1 MDKLEDFFNDNKDQ
15 FDFID
20 TSSNDWESINKELNT
35 GRRALAKRKSLAP
48 LIAIAASV
56 ALILSFALFQF
67 RAQAPTAIKSLTGLD
82 LGMQFP
88 EVALQNPDGETVALS
103 ELNAHLVLVDFWA
116 SYCMV
121 CNEENC
127 YYFKPLYNEFKD
139 KGFEIYAVS
148 ADSSANSW
156 MSAIQRDQLDWVQV
170 SDLKGLE
177 SPIFD
182 AFNVNSLPTN
192 YLLDQEGRIIAKNI
206 NVDELENTLHGMF
219 AYK

>member
-1 MDKLEDFFNDNKDQ
+1 MDKLEDFFNEHKDK
-15 FDFID
+15 FDYINATD
-20 TSSNDWESINKELNT
+20 SDWESINK
-35 GRRALAKRKSLAP
+35 ALDVKTEAVAKHRSLIP
-48 LIAIAASV
+48 YLAIAASV
-56 ALILSFALFQF
+56 ALILSFALYQFQSKP
-67 RAQAPTAIKSLTGLD
+67 PTAIETLTGLD
-82 LGMQFP
+82 LGM
-88 EVALQNPDGETVALS
+88 ETVALS

-148 ADSSANSW
+148 ADSSAHSW
-156 MSAIQRDQLDWVQV
+156 THAIQRDQLDWVQV
-170 SDLKGLE
+170 SDLKGFE

-182 AFNVNSLPTN
+182 TFDVNSLPTN

-206 NVDELENTLHGMF
+206 NVDELENTLYGMF

>member
-1 MDKLEDFFNDNKDQ
+1 MDKLEDFFNENKDQ
-15 FDFID
+15 FDYID
-20 TSSNDWESINKELNT
+20 ASENDWERLNAELDNK
-35 GRRALAKRKSLAP
+35 GKAVAKRRSLAP
-48 LIAIAASV
+48 ILAVAASV
-56 ALILSFALFQF
+56 ALILSFALYQF
-67 RAQAPTAIKSLTGLD
+67 RSQPPTAIKSLTGLD

-148 ADSSANSW
+148 ADSSAHSW
-156 MSAIQRDQLDWVQV
+156 MNAIQRDQLDWVQV
-170 SDLKGLE
+170 SDLKGFE

-182 AFNVNSLPTN
+182 AFDVNSLPTN

-206 NVDELENTLHGMF
+206 NVDELENTLYGMF

>member
-1 MDKLEDFFNDNKDQ
+1 MDKLEDFFKENKEQ
-15 FDFID
+15 FDFINVD
-20 TSSNDWESINKELNT
+20 ASVNDWESISEKLD
-35 GRRALAKRKSLAP
+35 GPAVAKRKSSAP

-56 ALILSFALFQF
+56 ALMLSFALFQF
-67 RAQAPTAIKSLTGLD
+67 KAQPPTAIKSLTGLD

-148 ADSSANSW
+148 ADSSAQSW
-156 MSAIQRDQLDWVQV
+156 MHAIQRDQLDWVQV
-170 SDLKGLE
+170 SDLKGFE
-177 SPIFD
+177 SPIFNTFD
-182 AFNVNSLPTN
+182 VNSLPTN
-192 YLLDQEGRIIAKNI
+192 YLLDREGRIIAKNI
-206 NVDELENTLHGMF
+206 NVDELENTLYGMF
-219 AYK
+219 VLK